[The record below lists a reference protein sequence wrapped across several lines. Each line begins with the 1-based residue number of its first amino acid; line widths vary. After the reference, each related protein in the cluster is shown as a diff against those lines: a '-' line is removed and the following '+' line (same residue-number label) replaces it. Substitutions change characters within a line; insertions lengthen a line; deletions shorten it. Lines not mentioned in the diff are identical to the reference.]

1 MHGSEFQLTDK
12 KLFILAET
20 CLIFCFVRYPRAVV
34 GLLAGP
40 PRAVVGLLAG
50 PAGYSG
56 PASGCFLKME
66 FLEELFNMALAMKG
80 NELA

>member
-1 MHGSEFQLTDK
+1 M
-12 KLFILAET
+12 
-20 CLIFCFVRYPRAVV
+20 

-50 PAGYSG
+50 PAGCSG
-56 PASGCFLKME
+56 PAADSFYNME
-66 FLEELFNMALAMKG
+66 FLEELFSMALAMKG

>member
-1 MHGSEFQLTDK
+1 
-12 KLFILAET
+12 
-20 CLIFCFVRYPRAVV
+20 V

-50 PAGYSG
+50 PAGCSG
-56 PASGCFLKME
+56 PASGFFLKME

>member
-1 MHGSEFQLTDK
+1 M
-12 KLFILAET
+12 
-20 CLIFCFVRYPRAVV
+20 

-50 PAGYSG
+50 PAGCSG

-66 FLEELFNMALAMKG
+66 FLEEFFSMALAMKG
-80 NELA
+80 NELD

>member
-12 KLFILAET
+12 KPCVPVET
-20 CLIFCFVRYPRAVV
+20 SLIFCFVRYPRAVV

-50 PAGYSG
+50 PAGCSG

-66 FLEELFNMALAMKG
+66 FLEELFSMALAMKG

>member
-12 KLFILAET
+12 KPRVPAET
-20 CLIFCFVRYPRAVV
+20 SLIFCFVRYPRAVV

-50 PAGYSG
+50 PAGCSG
-56 PASGCFLKME
+56 PTSGCFFKNGV
-66 FLEELFNMALAMKG
+66 FRIVVQHGFGNKG
-80 NELA
+80 Q